1 MVCGK
6 EHSGRNGP
14 SLVVK
19 NYWIWSGASYL
30 CCDDIRPNEREYI
43 YNKNFNLYI
52 AFNYYYLDTSMEI
65 EDKIG
70 IEKISFWTFLT
81 LIVLYFVSK
90 DGSEHKRLLGYS
102 LVFGFIVP
110 KVAGF
115 LTLIFFLSLL

>member
-1 MVCGK
+1 
-6 EHSGRNGP
+6 
-14 SLVVK
+14 
-19 NYWIWSGASYL
+19 
-30 CCDDIRPNEREYI
+30 
-43 YNKNFNLYI
+43 
-52 AFNYYYLDTSMEI
+52 MEI